1 MIETIAPTH
10 APAAPATRYTT
21 GQVLSGFWRVLV
33 GIKDALALGFL
44 LLFFIA
50 LFGIL
55 SGTPNPQAF
64 VSDGALLLRLDGVI
78 SEQPAPVDPF
88 ALLGGGTPMREFRRA
103 DVVHALETA
112 ASDDRIKAVV
122 LDLDH
127 FMGGGQVALGD
138 VAAAIDTVRA
148 AHKPVLAYAT
158 GYGDDAYQLAAHA
171 SEVWTENGGGVF
183 IAGPGGSHMYYKG
196 LIDRLGI
203 NAHVYRVGAFKSFVE
218 PFTRTD
224 QSPESREAT
233 LAYTN
238 VLWEQWQQQVGR
250 ARPRATLSAYI
261 ADPAAAMRAANND
274 FALAAKN
281 AGLVDRIGTR
291 QQFERRIAAI
301 AGVRDDDRPWTYNR
315 IKLDDWVRANPVEEN
330 GERIA
335 IVPVVGNIVDG
346 RADAGQ
352 SGGESIAQ
360 HILDAVA
367 DDDVKAIVL
376 RVDSPGGSVMAS
388 ERIRSAL
395 LEAKARRL
403 PIVVSMA
410 NVAASGGYWVS
421 TPADRIFAEPDTI
434 TGSIGVF
441 AIIPSFE
448 RTLGNIGITAD
459 GITTTPFSGQPDI
472 AGGVS
477 PAFDTLAQA
486 SVEQIYGRFTGLV
499 AASRHLPLARVQEI
513 AEGRVWA
520 GATARQLGLV
530 DQFGGLEDAIREA
543 AKLAHLDPANVY
555 PSYYEDGPDPFAEMI
570 AAFSSPN
577 EEDEGVAP
585 AGWLAQSA
593 WLRDARLGDLIGDL
607 RHLMGANGAQVAC
620 VECGAALAPRAPA
633 AQDRATIARWLGL

>member
-1 MIETIAPTH
+1 MTEAT
-10 APAAPATRYTT
+10 APATTRYTT
-21 GQVLSGFWRVLV
+21 RQVLSGFWRVMV
-33 GIKDALALGFL
+33 AIKDALALAFL
-44 LLFFIA
+44 LLFFIV

-55 SGTPNPQAF
+55 SGTPNPAA
-64 VSDGALLLRLDGVI
+64 VVGDGALLLRLDGTI

-88 ALLGGGTPMREFRRA
+88 AALTGGTPMREFRRA

-112 ASDDRIKAVV
+112 ATDDRVKAVV
-122 LDLDH
+122 LDLDR

-148 AHKPVLAYAT
+148 ANKPVLAYAT

-203 NAHVYRVGAFKSFVE
+203 NAHVYRVGTFKSFIE

-224 QSPESREAT
+224 QSPQAREAT
-233 LAYTN
+233 LAYAN
-238 VLWEQWQQQVGR
+238 VLWEQWQSQVGR
-250 ARPRATLSAYI
+250 ARPRATLGAYI

-291 QQFERRIAAI
+291 IQFERRVAAI

-315 IKLDDWVRANPVEEN
+315 IKLDDWVLANPIEED

-410 NVAASGGYWVS
+410 NVAASGGYWVA

-459 GITTTPFSGQPDI
+459 GITTTPLSGQPDI

-499 AASRHLPLARVQEI
+499 AASRRLPLARVQEI

-530 DQFGGLEDAIREA
+530 DQFGGLDDAIA
-543 AKLAHLDPANVY
+543 AAAQLAHLDPANVY
-555 PSYYEDGPDPFAEMI
+555 PYYFEDGPDPFAEI
-570 AAFSSPN
+570 LAAFSSPD
-577 EEDEGVAP
+577 EEDDSTAP
-585 AGWLAQSA
+585 AGWLAQAA
-593 WLRDARLGDLIGDL
+593 WLRDARMGELVGDL
-607 RHLMGANGAQVAC
+607 RRLMGANGAQIAC
-620 VECGAALAPRAPA
+620 LECTSALAPRAPA
-633 AQDRATIARWLGL
+633 PQDRAIIARWLGL

>member
-1 MIETIAPTH
+1 MTEATAPTV
-10 APAAPATRYTT
+10 PATTRYTT
-21 GQVLSGFWRVLV
+21 RQVLSGFWRVMV
-33 GIKDALALGFL
+33 AIKDALALAFL
-44 LLFFIA
+44 LLFFIV

-55 SGTPNPQAF
+55 SGTPNPAA
-64 VSDGALLLRLDGVI
+64 VVGDGALLLRLDGTI

-88 ALLGGGTPMREFRRA
+88 AVFTGGTPMREFRRA
-103 DVVHALETA
+103 DVVRALETA
-112 ASDDRIKAVV
+112 ATDDRVKAVV
-122 LDLDH
+122 LDLDR

-138 VAAAIDTVRA
+138 IAAAIDIVRA
-148 AHKPVLAYAT
+148 ANKPVLAYAT

-203 NAHVYRVGAFKSFVE
+203 NAHVYRVGTFKSFIE

-224 QSPESREAT
+224 QSPQAREAT
-233 LAYTN
+233 LAYAN
-238 VLWEQWQQQVGR
+238 VLWEQWQNQVGR
-250 ARPRATLSAYI
+250 ARPRATLAAYI

-291 QQFERRIAAI
+291 IQFERRVAAI
-301 AGVRDDDRPWTYNR
+301 VDVRDDDRPWTYNR
-315 IKLDDWVRANPVEEN
+315 IKLDDWVLANPIEED

-346 RADAGQ
+346 HADAGQ

-395 LEAKARRL
+395 LEAKARHL

-459 GITTTPFSGQPDI
+459 GITTTPLSGQPDI

-499 AASRHLPLARVQEI
+499 AASRRLPLARVQEI

-530 DQFGGLEDAIREA
+530 DQFGGLDDAIA
-543 AKLAHLDPANVY
+543 AAARLAHLDPANIY
-555 PSYYEDGPDPFAEMI
+555 PYYYEDGPDPFAEML
-570 AAFSSPN
+570 AAFSSPD
-577 EEDEGVAP
+577 EEDDSTAP
-585 AGWLAQSA
+585 AGWLAQAA
-593 WLRDARLGDLIGDL
+593 WLRDARMGELVGDL
-607 RHLMGANGAQVAC
+607 RRLMGANGAQIAC
-620 VECGAALAPRAPA
+620 LECTSALAPRAPA
-633 AQDRATIARWLGL
+633 PQDRAIIARWLGF